1 MGLNS
6 FIIGKCMHKQWLS
19 SKKANQFSLF
29 TFLLG
34 LGFLGIEQT
43 WWPDIIIVL
52 GISLVARQLVLRKF
66 YDAFLASFLFLGVF
80 ITQKYEAFPK
90 AILPVLFFTGAIFVV
105 LREYVDSK
113 QAPLDQQEENLNH
126 EIEESQK
133 KD

>member
-1 MGLNS
+1 
-6 FIIGKCMHKQWLS
+6 MHRQWLS
-19 SKKANQFSLF
+19 SKKAKHFSLF

-43 WWPDIIIVL
+43 WWPEIIIVL
-52 GISLVARQLVLRKF
+52 GLSLDVRQLVLRKF
-66 YDAFLASFLFLGVF
+66 YDTFLATFLFLGVF

-90 AILPVLFFTGAIFVV
+90 AFLPVLFFTGALFVA
-105 LREYVDSK
+105 LREYIDSK

>member
-1 MGLNS
+1 
-6 FIIGKCMHKQWLS
+6 MHKQWLS
-19 SKKANQFSLF
+19 SKKANHFSLF

-43 WWPDIIIVL
+43 WWPEIIIVL
-52 GISLVARQLVLRKF
+52 GLSLVVRQLVLRKF

-90 AILPVLFFTGAIFVV
+90 AILPVVFFTGALFVA

-126 EIEESQK
+126 EIEESK